1 MSRQHLRR
9 KRRIRQAQPV
19 VTAEESHPSLNTC
32 WTLLLQAHSEDDT
45 CREKAWEWFT
55 TRYRRPIVAFFRAY
69 GVSAAEAEV
78 LAQDFI
84 GDLFRKQSLDRVKRE
99 GGRFRSWLYTCLQNL
114 ATDCFRK
121 RGHLVELPTEYEPD
135 APPASRPDVVFERA
149 WSANLLGQAIGAL
162 ETAYSGNE
170 KRRALFHCFLA
181 HATGDPGPETFA
193 AIAQK
198 LEMHHGSVR
207 NAHAVFKEQLRNQL
221 RAAVAATVAFE
232 DEIDGEI
239 AHLRRVLAQ

>member
-1 MSRQHLRR
+1 M
-9 KRRIRQAQPV
+9 
-19 VTAEESHPSLNTC
+19 TANEPTPSLNTC
-32 WTLLLQAHSEDDT
+32 WTLLLQAHSEDQVS
-45 CREKAWEWFT
+45 REKAWEWFM
-55 TRYRRPIVAFFRAY
+55 TRYRQPIIAFFRAG
-69 GVSAAEAEV
+69 GVSVAEAEA
-78 LAQDFI
+78 LAQDFV
-84 GDLFRKQSLDRVKRE
+84 GDLFQKQSLDRVKRE
-99 GGRFRSWLYTCLQNL
+99 GGRFRSWLYSCLRNL

-121 RGHLVELPTEYEPD
+121 RGHLVELPSEYEPD

-162 ETAYSGNE
+162 EAAYSGNE
-170 KRRALFHCFLA
+170 KRRALFRCFLA
-181 HATGDPGPETFA
+181 HATGEPSPETFA
-193 AIAQK
+193 AIAQT

-221 RAAVAATVAFE
+221 RTAVAATVASE